1 MFVTIDL
8 LKKNGFK
15 QIATRNLFLR
25 ESDGVLVS
33 LFGENNTRM
42 SFPGKYVLGS
52 TISIET
58 TRSDEKGINSFL
70 QSFDKSP
77 LHD

>member
-1 MFVTIDL
+1 MLVTIDL

-25 ESDGVLVS
+25 ESDGVFVS
-33 LFGENNTRM
+33 LFGEDNIRLY
-42 SFPGKYVLGS
+42 FPGKYVLGS
-52 TISIET
+52 TVSIET
-58 TRSDEKGINSFL
+58 TWNDEKGINSFL